1 MSSNTAALVTLT
13 GTALLLML
21 AVVSVTYS
29 HQPGCTASKLRPF
42 IMTANAPVS
51 SAQSG
56 EQLAAHAH
64 PSLFVGVLSAAKNAA
79 ARQAVRDTW
88 GSDSRIARI
97 MFVVL
102 LPKSNATLLQLQA
115 EAVGYS
121 DLTVV
126 HEVAED
132 YKHLTYATLTVF
144 RAAAALG
151 PHIQYVMKTDDD
163 CYIRLPLLMK
173 SLASAP
179 RMWAYAGWPMRET
192 PIPRPP
198 SKWGIPTELWPSN
211 ASVVYGYGGELH
223 VSMCVCQARGDN
235 H

>member
-13 GTALLLML
+13 GTAVLLML

-29 HQPGCTASKLRPF
+29 QQLQPGCTASKLRPF

-51 SAQSG
+51 SVQSRQ
-56 EQLAAHAH
+56 QLHAH
-64 PSLFVGVLSAAKNAA
+64 PTLFVGVLSAAKNAA

-179 RMWAYAGWPMRET
+179 RMWAYAGWPMSER

-211 ASVVYGYGGELH
+211 ASVVYGYGGELC
-223 VSMCVCQARGDN
+223 VSMFVCK
-235 H
+235 HVVTIH